1 MNSRHLF
8 ASALAT
14 VFVVAAPVHAQVL
27 RGGAMGAVGGA
38 TGGGFGAGRL
48 GGMGNFG
55 GQAGGAFG
63 GDVDTM
69 GRLNHG
75 AHRPLRYRHSRIGSV
90 GVNLIAPEFRLRR
103 ASGTVNDPVYAR
115 EIARGPLRI
124 TTTRRLT

>member
-38 TGGGFGAGRL
+38 VGGGLGAGRM

-69 GRLNHG
+69 GRLNHSASRAAQTTSDAAG
-75 AHRPLRYRHSRIGSV
+75 MIRDLTLAYNKLRQGRITQE
-90 GVNLIAPEFRLRR
+90 LL
-103 ASGTVNDPVYAR
+103 
-115 EIARGPLRI
+115 EIAGGQSS
-124 TTTRRLT
+124 